1 MSYEQAIEQQTQ
13 VYMLG
18 AITPG
23 EMRQRAKEA
32 MDFWSW
38 AEKEDNY
45 YKSNSPRIKSMN
57 PKSLQGYWAF
67 DEYDSK
73 QAAEEEAAA
82 AEPIEIVGQG
92 GGKVLRKYKKRA
104 IKLMGKQNRLWYRPS
119 RKLEAAGEKIYEQGE
134 GL

>member
-45 YKSNSPRIKSMN
+45 YKSNSPRIKTMN
-57 PKSLQGYWAF
+57 PKSWQGYWAF

-73 QAAEEEAAA
+73 QAA
-82 AEPIEIVGQG
+82 
-92 GGKVLRKYKKRA
+92 
-104 IKLMGKQNRLWYRPS
+104 
-119 RKLEAAGEKIYEQGE
+119 
-134 GL
+134 

>member
-45 YKSNSPRIKSMN
+45 YKSNSIRIKTIH
-57 PKSLQGYWAF
+57 PKCTQGYWAL
-67 DEYDSK
+67 DEYESK
-73 QAAEEEAAA
+73 KMA
-82 AEPIEIVGQG
+82 
-92 GGKVLRKYKKRA
+92 
-104 IKLMGKQNRLWYRPS
+104 
-119 RKLEAAGEKIYEQGE
+119 
-134 GL
+134 